1 MAEKKKAPRGSDFWQ
16 IIFPA
21 LIGAILI
28 LAVGIWFGIT
38 GSSGNLSRFAEISVV
53 LLAIPVFIA
62 TLLFGLVLAGLIFL
76 VSKLIQ
82 GIPPLTG
89 RVLEILDKVQGG
101 AVRGTQSLAK
111 LVIEPIAIFGFF
123 QRKRDDQDP
132 EIKLND

>member
-1 MAEKKKAPRGSDFWQ
+1 MAENEKAPRGSDFWQ

-21 LIGAILI
+21 LLGAVLI

-38 GSSGNLSRFAEISVV
+38 GTSGNLSRFAEISVV

-62 TLLFGLVLAGLIFL
+62 SLLFGLVLAGLIFL

-82 GIPPLTG
+82 GVPPITG
-89 RVLEILDKVQGG
+89 RVLEFLDKVQDG
-101 AVRGTQSLAK
+101 AVRSTRSLSK

-123 QRKRDDQDP
+123 RRNREQQDP

>member
-21 LIGAILI
+21 LLGAVLI

-53 LLAIPVFIA
+53 LLAIPVFIGS
-62 TLLFGLVLAGLIFL
+62 LLFGLVLVGSIFL

-82 GIPPLTG
+82 GIPPITG
-89 RVLEILDKVQGG
+89 QVLEFLDKIQDG
-101 AVRGTQSLAK
+101 AVRGTRSLSR

-123 QRKRDDQDP
+123 QRNKEQQDP